1 MTIQRSSSSSKRVSI
16 YGSKKA
22 AHAAHGGQRS
32 FRSTL
37 GPKAIRKYREKAQTD
52 FHDRLECKVF
62 ISLVLL
68 QLIVLLVMDEDE
80 H

>member
-1 MTIQRSSSSSKRVSI
+1 LRLMTIQRSSSSSKCVSI

-22 AHAAHGGQRS
+22 AHGGQHS
-32 FRSTL
+32 FQSTL

-52 FHDRLECKVF
+52 FDDRLERKVF

-68 QLIVLLVMDEDE
+68 QLIVLLVMDKDE